1 MHQLQITQSHNTLQ
15 NFLDVERKFNYF
27 FNSILSSIDE
37 VSIKT
42 FILFVFIQA
51 HLDKVTCKKL
61 LAIKFGTFIVAVSVV
76 FNHL

>member
-1 MHQLQITQSHNTLQ
+1 MHQLQITQSQNTLQ

-61 LAIKFGTFIVAVSVV
+61 LAIKLGTFIVAVSVV

>member
-27 FNSILSSIDE
+27 FSSILSSIDE

-61 LAIKFGTFIVAVSVV
+61 LAIKLGTFIVAVSVV